1 MHPTRIPAVLTVSL
15 LLAAGCF
22 QSANAT
28 VMTASSSLGS
38 NFYLNAGTNGSFD
51 IHSLLNPSSDFVAP
65 YQISNASVNF
75 LFSDDT
81 TNELVL
87 TSQSATA
94 YTPAAITSRV
104 ITQTYTDPSE
114 SATLAIGGQSAGG
127 STSYYSIPS
136 HLDHTTLDWSYY
148 TNNCPGYTDP
158 TCNHQLH
165 QATSFYYTSTSG
177 YHGGFGIGYDLNAAN
192 LTDLLNTGLLNFNLG
207 LTGDLILTSA
217 SLTFDISANPAL
229 VAAAPPTAPTPSGNT
244 VPEPASLAL
253 LGLGLAGLSLA
264 RRRRFY

>member
-15 LLAAGCF
+15 FLAAGCF

-38 NFYLNAGTNGSFD
+38 NFYLNAGTGGSFD
-51 IHSLLNPSSDFVAP
+51 IHGLLNPGSNFVAP

-75 LFSDDT
+75 QFSDDT
-81 TNELVL
+81 TNELIL
-87 TSQSATA
+87 ASQFDNP

-104 ITQTYTDPSE
+104 ILQTYTDPSE
-114 SATLAIGGQSAGG
+114 SATLAIGGQSASGL
-127 STSYYSIPS
+127 TSYYSVPS

-148 TNNCPGYTDP
+148 ANNCPGYYGQP
-158 TCNHQLH
+158 CNHQLF
-165 QATSFYYTSTSG
+165 QGTSFYYTSTSG
-177 YHGGFGIGYDLNAAN
+177 YYGNFGIGYNLNAAN

-229 VAAAPPTAPTPSGNT
+229 TSPTTLTFGNA

-264 RRRRFY
+264 RRRKG

>member
-1 MHPTRIPAVLTVSL
+1 MHPTRIPAVFTISL
-15 LLAAGCF
+15 LLAAGCL

-38 NFYLNAGTNGSFD
+38 NFYLNVGTNGSFD

-65 YQISNASVNF
+65 YQISSASVNF

-87 TSQSATA
+87 ASQIVNA
-94 YTPAAITSRV
+94 YTPTAITSRV
-104 ITQTYTDPSE
+104 IIQTYTDPSE
-114 SATLAIGGQSAGG
+114 SATLAIGGQSASGLTG
-127 STSYYSIPS
+127 YYSIPS

-148 TNNCPGYTDP
+148 ANNCPGYYNQP
-158 TCNHQLH
+158 CNHQLH
-165 QATSFYYTSTSG
+165 QGTSFYYTATSG
-177 YHGGFGIGYDLNAAN
+177 YHGDFGIGYDLSAAN
-192 LTDLLNTGLLNFNLG
+192 LADLLNTGLLNFNLG

-229 VAAAPPTAPTPSGNT
+229 GAAAPPTAPTPSGNT

-264 RRRRFY
+264 RRRKG